1 MTELH
6 ALTRRLDA
14 LERQNRRLRHTLVL
28 VAAVAAAAAAG
39 AAGVRARAQAAPA
52 AVAGDR
58 FELVDSQNR
67 TRATLDMAAAQQ
79 RPSRYP
85 VLTFLD
91 AANKPRLR
99 VGLGARG
106 ALLEVIDEAGKAKD
120 YFGPVTARPLT
131 QP

>member
-6 ALTRRLDA
+6 TLTRRLDA

-28 VAAVAAAAAAG
+28 VAAVAAAG

-79 RPSRYP
+79 GPSRYP

-106 ALLEVIDEAGKAKD
+106 ALLEAIDEAGKAKD
-120 YFGPVTARPLT
+120 YFGPFTARPLT